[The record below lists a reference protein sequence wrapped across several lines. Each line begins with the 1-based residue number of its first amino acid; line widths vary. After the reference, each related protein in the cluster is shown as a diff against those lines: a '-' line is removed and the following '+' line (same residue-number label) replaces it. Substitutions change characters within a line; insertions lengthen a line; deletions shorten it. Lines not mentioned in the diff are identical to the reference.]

1 MCIFTFR
8 LKHLRRPIK
17 IRLMHRPY
25 RSQKRQAPR
34 MDETI
39 RISANMQKSITSGRS
54 SYVEMRAASRVFAYN
69 VSQRVNSM
77 TSRLVNTRYSRLM
90 SLFSDFFTG
99 YEYTLTPNGIL
110 KRNDLEKLLSIDADI
125 VLLLMSIDRILR
137 CDAQADVDIDID
149 NLQELVNS
157 RKRLIQII
165 RA

>member
-1 MCIFTFR
+1 
-8 LKHLRRPIK
+8 
-17 IRLMHRPY
+17 
-25 RSQKRQAPR
+25 
-34 MDETI
+34 
-39 RISANMQKSITSGRS
+39 
-54 SYVEMRAASRVFAYN
+54 
-69 VSQRVNSM
+69 
-77 TSRLVNTRYSRLM
+77 M

>member
-39 RISANMQKSITSGRS
+39 RIAANMQKSITSGRS

-77 TSRLVNTRYSRLM
+77 TSRLINTRYSRLM

>member
-39 RISANMQKSITSGRS
+39 RIAANMQKSITSGRS
-54 SYVEMRAASRVFAYN
+54 SYVEMRSASRVFAYN

-77 TSRLVNTRYSRLM
+77 TSRLINTRYSRLM

>member
-39 RISANMQKSITSGRS
+39 RIAANMQKSITSGRS

-77 TSRLVNTRYSRLM
+77 TSRLINTRYSRLL

-149 NLQELVNS
+149 NLEELVNS

>member
-34 MDETI
+34 MDETV
-39 RISANMQKSITSGRS
+39 RIAANMQKSITSGRS

-77 TSRLVNTRYSRLM
+77 TSRLINTRCSRLT

>member
-39 RISANMQKSITSGRS
+39 RIAANMQKSITSGRS

-77 TSRLVNTRYSRLM
+77 TSRLINTRYSRLM

-149 NLQELVNS
+149 NLEELVNS

>member
-1 MCIFTFR
+1 
-8 LKHLRRPIK
+8 
-17 IRLMHRPY
+17 MHRPY

-34 MDETI
+34 MDETV
-39 RISANMQKSITSGRS
+39 RIAANMQKSITSGRS

-77 TSRLVNTRYSRLM
+77 TSRLINTRYSRLM

-149 NLQELVNS
+149 NLEELVNS

>member
-39 RISANMQKSITSGRS
+39 RIAANMQKSITSGRS

-149 NLQELVNS
+149 NLEELVNS

>member
-25 RSQKRQAPR
+25 RSQKKQAPR
-34 MDETI
+34 MDETV
-39 RISANMQKSITSGRS
+39 RIAANMQKSITSGRS

-77 TSRLVNTRYSRLM
+77 TSRLINTRYSRLM
-90 SLFSDFFTG
+90 SLFSDMFTG

-125 VLLLMSIDRILR
+125 VLLLMSIDRTLR
-137 CDAQADVDIDID
+137 CDAQADIDTDFD

>member
-39 RISANMQKSITSGRS
+39 RIAANMQKSITSGRS

>member
-39 RISANMQKSITSGRS
+39 RIAANMQKSITSGRS

-77 TSRLVNTRYSRLM
+77 TSRLINTRYSRLM

-149 NLQELVNS
+149 ILQELVNS

>member
-34 MDETI
+34 MDETV
-39 RISANMQKSITSGRS
+39 RIAANMQKSITSGRS

-77 TSRLVNTRYSRLM
+77 TSRLINTRYSRLM

>member
-34 MDETI
+34 MDETV
-39 RISANMQKSITSGRS
+39 RIAANMQKSITSGRS

-77 TSRLVNTRYSRLM
+77 TSRLINTRYSRIM
-90 SLFSDFFTG
+90 SLFSDSFTG

-137 CDAQADVDIDID
+137 CDAKADIDIDID